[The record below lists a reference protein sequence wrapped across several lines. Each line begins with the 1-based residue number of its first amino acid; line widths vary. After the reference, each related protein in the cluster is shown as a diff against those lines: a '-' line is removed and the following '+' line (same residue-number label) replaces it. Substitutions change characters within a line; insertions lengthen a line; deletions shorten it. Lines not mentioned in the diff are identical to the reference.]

1 MSELSSNSFFTDYSL
16 NNKFET
22 CSTLKIMT
30 KVTTIFAALF
40 LLNFTLFAQNLD
52 IDILKNINQNRNH
65 NLDKPFNT
73 ISKSVY
79 PLSVAL
85 PISLLGTG
93 LIKKDKNLQRQGIAS
108 LASLAI
114 SMGTTYS
121 LKKIINRDR
130 PYMTYPNLQPYY
142 IENDP
147 AFPSGHTTAAF
158 TTATSL
164 SLTFKKWYV
173 VVPAY
178 TWAGAV
184 AYSRLHLG
192 VHYPSDVLTGAAI
205 GAGSAWLCYK
215 ANRWLQR
222 KK

>member
-1 MSELSSNSFFTDYSL
+1 
-16 NNKFET
+16 
-22 CSTLKIMT
+22 MT
-30 KVTTIFAALF
+30 KFATISFTLF
-40 LLNFTLFAQNLD
+40 LLNFSLFAQNPD
-52 IDILKNINQNRNH
+52 IDILKKINQDRNQ
-65 NLDKPFNT
+65 NLDKPFNS

-79 PLSVAL
+79 PLSFAL

-93 LIKKDKNLQRQGIAS
+93 FIKKDKNLQRQGFTS

-130 PYMTYPNLQPYY
+130 PYLTYPNIQPYY

-158 TTATSL
+158 STATSL

-192 VHYPSDVLTGAAI
+192 VHYPSDVLAGAAI

-222 KK
+222 EK

>member
-1 MSELSSNSFFTDYSL
+1 MTKNAIIFFT
-16 NNKFET
+16 
-22 CSTLKIMT
+22 
-30 KVTTIFAALF
+30 LF
-40 LLNFTLFAQNLD
+40 LRSFSTFAQNLD
-52 IDILKNINQNRNH
+52 IDILKDINQDRNQ
-65 NLDKPFNT
+65 NLDKPFNS

-79 PLSVAL
+79 PLSFAF
-85 PISLLGTG
+85 PISLLGSG
-93 LIKKDKNLQRQGIAS
+93 LIKKDKNLQRQGITS
-108 LASLAI
+108 LATLAI

-130 PYMTYPNLQPYY
+130 PYITYPNIQPYY

-158 TTATSL
+158 STATSL
-164 SLTFKKWYV
+164 SLTVKKWYV

-192 VHYPSDVLTGAAI
+192 VHYPSDVLVGAVI

>member
-1 MSELSSNSFFTDYSL
+1 
-16 NNKFET
+16 
-22 CSTLKIMT
+22 MT
-30 KVTTIFAALF
+30 KITTIFFTLF
-40 LLNFTLFAQNLD
+40 LISFSPFAQNLD
-52 IDILKNINQNRNH
+52 IDILKDINQDLNQ
-65 NLDKPFNT
+65 NLDKPFNS

-79 PLSVAL
+79 PLSVAV
-85 PISLLGTG
+85 PISLLGSG
-93 LIKKDKNLQRQGIAS
+93 LIKKDKNLQRKGLAS
-108 LASLAI
+108 LASLTI

-130 PYMTYPNLQPYY
+130 PYITYPNIQPYY
-142 IENDP
+142 IKNDP

-158 TTATSL
+158 STATSL

-192 VHYPSDVLTGAAI
+192 VHYPSDVLAGAVI

-222 KK
+222 KNKPFVRMMVK

>member
-1 MSELSSNSFFTDYSL
+1 MTKNAIIFFT
-16 NNKFET
+16 
-22 CSTLKIMT
+22 
-30 KVTTIFAALF
+30 LF
-40 LLNFTLFAQNLD
+40 LRSFSTFAQNLD
-52 IDILKNINQNRNH
+52 IDILKDINQDRNQ
-65 NLDKPFNT
+65 NLDKPFNS

-79 PLSVAL
+79 PLSFAF
-85 PISLLGTG
+85 PISLLGSG
-93 LIKKDKNLQRQGIAS
+93 LIKKDKNLQRQGITS
-108 LASLAI
+108 LATLAI

-130 PYMTYPNLQPYY
+130 PYITYPNIQPYY

-158 TTATSL
+158 STATSL
-164 SLTFKKWYV
+164 SLTVKKWYV

-192 VHYPSDVLTGAAI
+192 VHYPSDVLAGAVI

>member
-1 MSELSSNSFFTDYSL
+1 MTKFATIFFT
-16 NNKFET
+16 
-22 CSTLKIMT
+22 
-30 KVTTIFAALF
+30 LF
-40 LLNFTLFAQNLD
+40 LLNFSLFAQNPD
-52 IDILKNINQNRNH
+52 IDILKKINQDRNQ
-65 NLDKPFNT
+65 NLDKPFNS

-79 PLSVAL
+79 PLSFSL
-85 PISLLGTG
+85 PISLLGMSF
-93 LIKKDKNLQRQGIAS
+93 IKKNKNLQRQGLTS

-121 LKKIINRDR
+121 LKKIIHRDR
-130 PYMTYPNLQPYY
+130 PYITYPNIQPYY
-142 IENDP
+142 FENDP
-147 AFPSGHTTAAF
+147 AFPSGHSTAAF
-158 TTATSL
+158 STATSL

-192 VHYPSDVLTGAAI
+192 VHYPSDILAGAAI

-215 ANRWLQR
+215 ANRWLQE
-222 KK
+222 KNKPFKWFTVK

>member
-1 MSELSSNSFFTDYSL
+1 MTKTFTIFFT
-16 NNKFET
+16 
-22 CSTLKIMT
+22 
-30 KVTTIFAALF
+30 LF
-40 LLNFTLFAQNLD
+40 LLNFSLSAQNFD
-52 IDILKNINQNRNH
+52 IDILKNINQNRNQ
-65 NLDKPFNT
+65 NLDKPLNG

-85 PISLLGTG
+85 PISLLSTG
-93 LIKKDKNLQRQGIAS
+93 LIKKDKNLQRQGFAS

-130 PYMTYPNLQPYY
+130 PYITYPSIQPYY
-142 IENDP
+142 LEDDP

-192 VHYPSDVLTGAAI
+192 VHYPSDILAGAAI
-205 GAGSAWLCYK
+205 GAGSAWLCYE

>member
-1 MSELSSNSFFTDYSL
+1 
-16 NNKFET
+16 
-22 CSTLKIMT
+22 MT
-30 KVTTIFAALF
+30 KITTIFITLF
-40 LLNFTLFAQNLD
+40 LISFSPFAQNLD
-52 IDILKNINQNRNH
+52 IDILKDINQDRNQ
-65 NLDKPFNT
+65 NLDKPFNS

-79 PLSVAL
+79 PLSVAF
-85 PISLLGTG
+85 PISLLGSG
-93 LIKKDKNLQRQGIAS
+93 LIKKDKNLQRQGLTS

-130 PYMTYPNLQPYY
+130 PYITYPIILPYY

-158 TTATSL
+158 STATSL

-192 VHYPSDVLTGAAI
+192 VHYPSDVLAGAVI
-205 GAGSAWLCYK
+205 GAGSAWLSYK

>member
-1 MSELSSNSFFTDYSL
+1 MTKTVAIFFTLS
-16 NNKFET
+16 
-22 CSTLKIMT
+22 
-30 KVTTIFAALF
+30 
-40 LLNFTLFAQNLD
+40 LLNFSLFAQN
-52 IDILKNINQNRNH
+52 IDIEILQNINQDRNQ
-65 NLDKPFNT
+65 NLDKPLNG

-93 LIKKDKNLQRQGIAS
+93 LIKKDKSLQRQGLIS
-108 LASLAI
+108 LTSLAI
-114 SMGTTYS
+114 SMGTTYT

-130 PYMTYPNLQPYY
+130 PYITYPAIQPYY
-142 IENDP
+142 LENDP

-192 VHYPSDVLTGAAI
+192 VHYPSDVLAGAAI

>member
-1 MSELSSNSFFTDYSL
+1 
-16 NNKFET
+16 
-22 CSTLKIMT
+22 MT
-30 KVTTIFAALF
+30 KTFATFITLF
-40 LLNFTLFAQNLD
+40 LLNFSLFAQN
-52 IDILKNINQNRNH
+52 IDIEILQNINQDRNQ
-65 NLDKPFNT
+65 NLDKAFNGV
-73 ISKSVY
+73 SKSVY

-93 LIKKDKNLQRQGIAS
+93 LIKKDKNLQRQGLTS

-114 SMGTTYS
+114 SMGTTYT

-130 PYMTYPNLQPYY
+130 PYITYPAIQPYY
-142 IENDP
+142 LDDDS

-158 TTATSL
+158 TTATTL

-192 VHYPSDVLTGAAI
+192 VHYPSDVLAGAAI

>member
-1 MSELSSNSFFTDYSL
+1 
-16 NNKFET
+16 
-22 CSTLKIMT
+22 MT
-30 KVTTIFAALF
+30 KTITISLTIF
-40 LLNFTLFAQNLD
+40 LLNLSLFAQNLD
-52 IDILKNINQNRNH
+52 IDILKDINQDRNQ
-65 NLDKPFNT
+65 NLDKPFNS

-79 PLSVAL
+79 PLSFAF
-85 PISLLGTG
+85 PISLLGSG
-93 LIKKDKNLQRQGIAS
+93 LIKKDKNLQRQGITS
-108 LASLAI
+108 LATLAI

-130 PYMTYPNLQPYY
+130 PYITYPNIQPYY

-158 TTATSL
+158 STATSL
-164 SLTFKKWYV
+164 SLTVKKWYV

-192 VHYPSDVLTGAAI
+192 VHYPSDVLVGAVI

>member
-1 MSELSSNSFFTDYSL
+1 
-16 NNKFET
+16 
-22 CSTLKIMT
+22 MT
-30 KVTTIFAALF
+30 KITTIFFTLF
-40 LLNFTLFAQNLD
+40 LISFSPFAQNLD
-52 IDILKNINQNRNH
+52 IDILKDINQDLNQ
-65 NLDKPFNT
+65 NLDKPFNS

-79 PLSVAL
+79 PLSVAV
-85 PISLLGTG
+85 PISLLGSG
-93 LIKKDKNLQRQGIAS
+93 LIKKDKNLQRKGLAS
-108 LASLAI
+108 LASLTI

-130 PYMTYPNLQPYY
+130 PYITYPNIQPYY
-142 IENDP
+142 IENNP

-158 TTATSL
+158 STATSL

-192 VHYPSDVLTGAAI
+192 VHYPSDVLAGAVI

-222 KK
+222 KNKPFVRMMVK

>member
-1 MSELSSNSFFTDYSL
+1 MIKALTISL
-16 NNKFET
+16 TF
-22 CSTLKIMT
+22 
-30 KVTTIFAALF
+30 F
-40 LLNFTLFAQNLD
+40 LLHFSLFAQNTD
-52 IDILKNINQNRNH
+52 INILKNINQNRNQ
-65 NLDKPFNT
+65 NLDKPLNG

-85 PISLLGTG
+85 PISLLGAG
-93 LIKKDKNLQRQGIAS
+93 LINKDKNLQRQGLTS

-114 SMGTTYS
+114 SMGTTYT

-130 PYMTYPNLQPYY
+130 PYITYPSIQPYY
-142 IENDP
+142 LEDDP

-173 VVPAY
+173 IVPAY

-184 AYSRLHLG
+184 AYSRMHLG
-192 VHYPSDVLTGAAI
+192 VHYPSDVLAGAAI

>member
-1 MSELSSNSFFTDYSL
+1 MIKALTISL
-16 NNKFET
+16 TF
-22 CSTLKIMT
+22 
-30 KVTTIFAALF
+30 F
-40 LLNFTLFAQNLD
+40 LLHFSLFAQNTD
-52 IDILKNINQNRNH
+52 IDILKNINQNRNQ
-65 NLDKPFNT
+65 NLDKPLNG

-93 LIKKDKNLQRQGIAS
+93 LINKDKNLQRQSLTS

-114 SMGTTYS
+114 SMGTTYT

-130 PYMTYPNLQPYY
+130 PYITYPSIQPYY
-142 IENDP
+142 LEDDP

-164 SLTFKKWYV
+164 SLTFKKWYIA
-173 VVPAY
+173 VPAY

-184 AYSRLHLG
+184 AYSRMHLG
-192 VHYPSDVLTGAAI
+192 VHYPSDVLAGAAI

>member
-1 MSELSSNSFFTDYSL
+1 MPSHLFRTLLFVFISFQLS
-16 NNKFET
+16 
-22 CSTLKIMT
+22 
-30 KVTTIFAALF
+30 
-40 LLNFTLFAQNLD
+40 AQNFD
-52 IDILKNINQNRNH
+52 IDILKNINQNRNT
-65 NLDKPFNT
+65 NFDKPLNL

-93 LIKKDKNLQRQGIAS
+93 FITKDKNLQRQGITS

-114 SMGTTYS
+114 SMGTTYT
-121 LKKIINRDR
+121 LKKIINRNR
-130 PYMTYPNLQPYY
+130 PYITYPTLIQPYY

-158 TTATSL
+158 STATSL

-192 VHYPSDVLTGAAI
+192 VHYPSDVLAGAAI

>member
-1 MSELSSNSFFTDYSL
+1 MTKNAIIFFT
-16 NNKFET
+16 
-22 CSTLKIMT
+22 
-30 KVTTIFAALF
+30 LF
-40 LLNFTLFAQNLD
+40 LRSFSTFAQNLD
-52 IDILKNINQNRNH
+52 IDILKDINQDRNQ
-65 NLDKPFNT
+65 NLDKPFNS

-79 PLSVAL
+79 PLSFAF
-85 PISLLGTG
+85 PISLLGSG
-93 LIKKDKNLQRQGIAS
+93 LIKKDKNLQRQGLTS
-108 LASLAI
+108 LATLAI

-130 PYMTYPNLQPYY
+130 PYITYPIILPYY

-158 TTATSL
+158 STATSL
-164 SLTFKKWYV
+164 SLTVKKWYV

-192 VHYPSDVLTGAAI
+192 VHYPSDVLVGAVI

>member
-1 MSELSSNSFFTDYSL
+1 MIKALTISL
-16 NNKFET
+16 TF
-22 CSTLKIMT
+22 
-30 KVTTIFAALF
+30 F
-40 LLNFTLFAQNLD
+40 LLHFNLFAQNTD
-52 IDILKNINQNRNH
+52 IDILKNINQNRNQ
-65 NLDKPFNT
+65 NLDKTFNG

-93 LIKKDKNLQRQGIAS
+93 LIKKDKNLQRQGLTS

-114 SMGTTYS
+114 SMGTTYT

-130 PYMTYPNLQPYY
+130 PYITYPSIQPYY
-142 IENDP
+142 IEDDP
-147 AFPSGHTTAAF
+147 TFPSGHTTAAF

-184 AYSRLHLG
+184 AYSRMHLG
-192 VHYPSDVLTGAAI
+192 VHYPSDVLAGAAI

>member
-1 MSELSSNSFFTDYSL
+1 
-16 NNKFET
+16 
-22 CSTLKIMT
+22 MT
-30 KVTTIFAALF
+30 KSITILFTLF
-40 LLNFTLFAQNLD
+40 LLNFRLSAQNID
-52 IDILKNINQNRNH
+52 IDILQNINQDRNQ
-65 NLDKPFNT
+65 NLDKPLNG

-85 PISLLGTG
+85 PISLLSTG
-93 LIKKDKNLQRQGIAS
+93 FVTKDRNLQRQGFTS

-130 PYMTYPNLQPYY
+130 PYISYPSIQPYY
-142 IENDP
+142 LEDDP

-164 SLTFKKWYV
+164 SLTLKKWYV

-192 VHYPSDVLTGAAI
+192 VHYPSDVLAGAAI

>member
-1 MSELSSNSFFTDYSL
+1 
-16 NNKFET
+16 
-22 CSTLKIMT
+22 MT
-30 KVTTIFAALF
+30 KFATISFTLF
-40 LLNFTLFAQNLD
+40 LLNFSLFAQNPD
-52 IDILKNINQNRNH
+52 IDILKKINQDRNQ
-65 NLDKPFNT
+65 NLDKPFNS

-79 PLSVAL
+79 PLSFAL

-93 LIKKDKNLQRQGIAS
+93 FIKKDKNLQRQGFTS

-130 PYMTYPNLQPYY
+130 PYLTYPNIQPYY

-158 TTATSL
+158 STATSL
-164 SLTFKKWYV
+164 SLTFKKWYI

-192 VHYPSDVLTGAAI
+192 VHYPSDVLAGAAI

-215 ANRWLQR
+215 VNRWLQME
-222 KK
+222 K

>member
-1 MSELSSNSFFTDYSL
+1 MIKL
-16 NNKFET
+16 NYTF
-22 CSTLKIMT
+22 L
-30 KVTTIFAALF
+30 VF
-40 LLNFTLFAQNLD
+40 LLINFGSSAQNFD
-52 IDILKNINQNRNH
+52 INLLKNINQDRNQ
-65 NLDKPFNT
+65 NLDKHLQT

-85 PISLLGTG
+85 PISLLGIG
-93 LIKKDKNLQRQGIAS
+93 LIKHDKTLQRQGLVTFAS
-108 LASLAI
+108 LAV
-114 SMGTTYS
+114 SMGTTYT

-130 PYMTYPNLQPYY
+130 PYIKYPSLVQPVY
-142 IENDP
+142 IEDDP

-158 TTATSL
+158 STATSL

-178 TWAGAV
+178 TWASAV

-192 VHYPSDVLTGAAI
+192 VHYPSDVLAGAAI
-205 GAGSAWLCYK
+205 GAGSAWLSYQ
-215 ANRWLQR
+215 ANRWLQTM

>member
-1 MSELSSNSFFTDYSL
+1 MPSHLFRTLLFVFISFQLS
-16 NNKFET
+16 
-22 CSTLKIMT
+22 
-30 KVTTIFAALF
+30 
-40 LLNFTLFAQNLD
+40 AQNLD
-52 IDILKNINQNRNH
+52 IDILKNINQNRNT
-65 NLDKPFNT
+65 NFDKPLNL

-79 PLSVAL
+79 PLSVTL

-93 LIKKDKNLQRQGIAS
+93 FITKDKNLQRQGITS

-114 SMGTTYS
+114 SMGTTYT
-121 LKKIINRDR
+121 LKKIINRNR
-130 PYMTYPNLQPYY
+130 PYITYPTLIQPYY

-158 TTATSL
+158 STATSL

-192 VHYPSDVLTGAAI
+192 VHYPSDVLAGAAI

>member
-1 MSELSSNSFFTDYSL
+1 MIKALTISL
-16 NNKFET
+16 TF
-22 CSTLKIMT
+22 
-30 KVTTIFAALF
+30 F
-40 LLNFTLFAQNLD
+40 LLHFSLFAQNTD
-52 IDILKNINQNRNH
+52 IDILKSINQNRNQ
-65 NLDKPFNT
+65 NLDKPLNG

-79 PLSVAL
+79 SLSVAL

-93 LIKKDKNLQRQGIAS
+93 LINKDKNLQRQSLTS

-114 SMGTTYS
+114 SMGTTYT

-130 PYMTYPNLQPYY
+130 PYITYPSIQPYY
-142 IENDP
+142 LEDDP

-173 VVPAY
+173 AVPAY

-184 AYSRLHLG
+184 AY
-192 VHYPSDVLTGAAI
+192 YACT
-205 GAGSAWLCYK
+205 
-215 ANRWLQR
+215 
-222 KK
+222 

>member
-1 MSELSSNSFFTDYSL
+1 MTKNAIIFFT
-16 NNKFET
+16 
-22 CSTLKIMT
+22 
-30 KVTTIFAALF
+30 LF
-40 LLNFTLFAQNLD
+40 LISLSTFAQNLD
-52 IDILKNINQNRNH
+52 IDILKDINQGRNQ
-65 NLDKPFNT
+65 NLDKPFNS

-79 PLSVAL
+79 PLSFAF
-85 PISLLGTG
+85 PISLLGSG
-93 LIKKDKNLQRQGIAS
+93 LIKKDKKLQRQGLTS
-108 LASLAI
+108 LATLAI

-130 PYMTYPNLQPYY
+130 PYITYPIILPYY

-158 TTATSL
+158 STATSL
-164 SLTFKKWYV
+164 SLTVKKWYV

-192 VHYPSDVLTGAAI
+192 VHYPSDVLVGAVI

>member
-1 MSELSSNSFFTDYSL
+1 
-16 NNKFET
+16 
-22 CSTLKIMT
+22 MT
-30 KVTTIFAALF
+30 KITTIFFTLF
-40 LLNFTLFAQNLD
+40 LISFSPFAQNLD
-52 IDILKNINQNRNH
+52 IDILKDINQDLNQ
-65 NLDKPFNT
+65 NLDKPFNS

-79 PLSVAL
+79 PLSVAF
-85 PISLLGTG
+85 PISLLGSG
-93 LIKKDKNLQRQGIAS
+93 LIKKDKNLLRQGLAS

-130 PYMTYPNLQPYY
+130 PYITYPNIQPYY

-147 AFPSGHTTAAF
+147 AFPSGHSTAAF
-158 TTATSL
+158 STATSL

-178 TWAGAV
+178 TWAGVV

-192 VHYPSDVLTGAAI
+192 VHYPSDVLTGAVI
-205 GAGSAWLCYK
+205 GAGSAWLCFR

>member
-1 MSELSSNSFFTDYSL
+1 MIKALTISL
-16 NNKFET
+16 TF
-22 CSTLKIMT
+22 
-30 KVTTIFAALF
+30 F
-40 LLNFTLFAQNLD
+40 LLHFSLFAQNTD
-52 IDILKNINQNRNH
+52 IDILKNINQNRNQ
-65 NLDKPFNT
+65 NLDKTFND

-93 LIKKDKNLQRQGIAS
+93 LIKKDKNLQRQGITS

-114 SMGTTYS
+114 SMGTTYT

-130 PYMTYPNLQPYY
+130 PYITYPSIQPYY
-142 IENDP
+142 IEDDP
-147 AFPSGHTTAAF
+147 TFPSGHTTAAF

-184 AYSRLHLG
+184 AYSRMHLG
-192 VHYPSDVLTGAAI
+192 VHYPSDVLAGAAI

>member
-1 MSELSSNSFFTDYSL
+1 
-16 NNKFET
+16 
-22 CSTLKIMT
+22 MT
-30 KVTTIFAALF
+30 KTFATFLALF
-40 LLNFTLFAQNLD
+40 LLNFSLLAQNID
-52 IDILKNINQNRNH
+52 IDLLKNINQNRNQ
-65 NLDKPFNT
+65 NLDKPLNS

-93 LIKKDKNLQRQGIAS
+93 LITKDKNLQRQGLTS
-108 LASLAI
+108 FASLAI
-114 SMGTTYS
+114 SMGTTYT

-130 PYMTYPNLQPYY
+130 PYITYTAIQPYY
-142 IENDP
+142 LEDDP

-192 VHYPSDVLTGAAI
+192 VHYPSDVLAGAAI

>member
-1 MSELSSNSFFTDYSL
+1 
-16 NNKFET
+16 
-22 CSTLKIMT
+22 MT
-30 KVTTIFAALF
+30 KFATIFFALF
-40 LLNFTLFAQNLD
+40 LLNFSLFAQNSD
-52 IDILKNINQNRNH
+52 IDILKKINQDRNQ
-65 NLDKPFNT
+65 NLDKLFNG

-79 PLSVAL
+79 PLGVAL
-85 PISLLGTG
+85 PISLLGMG
-93 LIKKDKNLQRQGIAS
+93 IIKKDKNLQRQGLTS
-108 LASLAI
+108 LASLAN

-130 PYMTYPNLQPYY
+130 PYITYPNIQPYY

-158 TTATSL
+158 STATSL

-192 VHYPSDVLTGAAI
+192 VHYPSDVLAGAAI

-215 ANRWLQR
+215 VNRWLQME
-222 KK
+222 K

>member
-1 MSELSSNSFFTDYSL
+1 MIKALTISL
-16 NNKFET
+16 TF
-22 CSTLKIMT
+22 
-30 KVTTIFAALF
+30 F
-40 LLNFTLFAQNLD
+40 LLHFSLFAQNTD
-52 IDILKNINQNRNH
+52 IDILKNINQNRNQ
-65 NLDKPFNT
+65 NLDKPLNS

-93 LIKKDKNLQRQGIAS
+93 LINKDKNLQRQSLTS

-114 SMGTTYS
+114 SMGTTYT

-130 PYMTYPNLQPYY
+130 PYITYLSIQPYY
-142 IENDP
+142 LEDDP

-173 VVPAY
+173 AVPAY

-184 AYSRLHLG
+184 AYSRMHLG
-192 VHYPSDVLTGAAI
+192 VHYPSDVLAGAAI

>member
-1 MSELSSNSFFTDYSL
+1 
-16 NNKFET
+16 
-22 CSTLKIMT
+22 MT
-30 KVTTIFAALF
+30 KIIVVFATLF
-40 LLNFTLFAQNLD
+40 LLSFRPFAQNID
-52 IDILKNINQNRNH
+52 IDILKNINQNRNQ
-65 NLDKPFNT
+65 NLDKSFNS

-93 LIKKDKNLQRQGIAS
+93 LIKHDKNLQRQGLAS

-121 LKKIINRDR
+121 LKKIISRNR
-130 PYMTYPNLQPYY
+130 PYVTYPSLIQPYY
-142 IENDP
+142 LENDP

-158 TTATSL
+158 STATSL
-164 SLTFKKWYV
+164 SLTFRKWYV
-173 VVPAY
+173 VIPAY
-178 TWAGAV
+178 TWASAA

-192 VHYPSDVLTGAAI
+192 VHYPSDVLAGAAI